1 LKKLFFAVLIFL
13 LSVNSS
19 YAVLFINGEGNY
31 MSTGDYIPVMGF
43 GGGLGFSLNENISFI
58 MDGSYSSAIENVDDA
73 KNKKKYRYAR
83 YTGGLEYIPP
93 LDLLDRYKIYWR
105 TSLSVGG
112 SDFEVRGETNGVNCD
127 DNHSG
132 VVTMF
137 KTGLQYN
144 FTQVISPF
152 FNAGYH
158 KTFFNTEKTSMS
170 VNGFEIDLGIRF
182 YLGGNRD
189 YENGY

>member
-1 LKKLFFAVLIFL
+1 MWVVLPGGCARSRRPGAV
-13 LSVNSS
+13 V
-19 YAVLFINGEGNY
+19 
-31 MSTGDYIPVMGF
+31 
-43 GGGLGFSLNENISFI
+43 
-58 MDGSYSSAIENVDDA
+58 SAEIGQSG
-73 KNKKKYRYAR
+73 R
-83 YTGGLEYIPP
+83 
-93 LDLLDRYKIYWR
+93 
-105 TSLSVGG
+105 VGG
-112 SDFEVRGETNGVNCD
+112 SDFEVIGETNGVNCD
-127 DNHSG
+127 DDHSG

-170 VNGFEIDLGIRF
+170 VNGFEIDLGVRF